1 MTTLAK
7 ILVTFCLSLACCSC
21 NMVFDGI
28 KGQGEIVKKERAINE
43 NFDAIKASRG
53 LDVIL
58 IKDQGKKVIVEA
70 NQNLHEHIEVYVK
83 ENTLYIT
90 SDQNIYYADEKNVYV
105 SYTELNTLKVNSGA
119 SITSESALVQKDIQ
133 LSATSGADIKL
144 NIKAETVT
152 SSVTSG
158 AMIDLSGKVNFHK
171 ANATSGADLRA
182 KDLLSLVSEAK
193 ATSGASIRIHA
204 KNEFTGK
211 ATSGADVVYYGKPE
225 KVSEADNSG
234 GNIRRQ

>member
-21 NMVFDGI
+21 NVVFDGI
-28 KGQGEIVKKERAINE
+28 KGQGEVVRIERSINE
-43 NFDAIKASRG
+43 DFDAVKASRG

-58 IKDQGKKVIVEA
+58 VKDQSAKVIVEA
-70 NQNLHEHIEVYVK
+70 NKNLHEHIEVYVK
-83 ENTLYIT
+83 DNTLHVT
-90 SDQNIYYADEKNVYV
+90 SDKNIYRADEKNVFV
-105 SYTELNTLKVNSGA
+105 SYDKLTQLKVNSGA
-119 SITSESALVQKDIQ
+119 SITSEEAVIQKDIE

-144 NIKAETVT
+144 KIKAETVN

-158 AMIDLSGKVNFHK
+158 AMMDLTGKVNFHK
-171 ANATSGADLRA
+171 ASATSGADIQA
-182 KDLLSLVSEAK
+182 EDLLSLVSEAK

-211 ATSGADVVYYGKPE
+211 ATSGADIRYFGKPE
-225 KVSEADNSG
+225 KVSEVDNSG
-234 GNIRRQ
+234 GDVRRQ

>member
-1 MTTLAK
+1 
-7 ILVTFCLSLACCSC
+7 
-21 NMVFDGI
+21 MVFDGI
-28 KGQGEIVKKERAINE
+28 KGQGEVVKKERTINE

-58 IKDQGKKVIVEA
+58 IKDQDRKVIVEA

-83 ENTLYIT
+83 ENTLHVT
-90 SDQNIYYADEKNVYV
+90 SDQNIYFADEKNVYV
-105 SYTELNTLKVNSGA
+105 SYDKLNQLKVNSGA
-119 SITSESALVQKDIQ
+119 SITSEGRLVQKDIE

-144 NIKAETVT
+144 DVKAETLT
-152 SSVTSG
+152 SSLTSG

-171 ANATSGADLRA
+171 ANATSGANLRA

-225 KVSEADNSG
+225 KVSEVDNSG